1 MTSPGISPLFNDNEW
16 LRYTRHIQ
24 LPQVGVSGQVKLKQ
38 SRVLVIGS
46 GGLGS
51 PVLLYLAAAGVGHLT
66 VIDGD
71 SVELSNLQRQV
82 VYREGD
88 LGQPKAATAQQ
99 HLKALNSTI
108 TVKAIDQDFS
118 IDTGEA
124 LIKAHDLIID
134 CTDNFATRYLI
145 NDLCVQWR
153 KPWLF
158 ASVYQFSGQ
167 CALFVPGGAC
177 FRCLFPKPPKDIPDC
192 NTAGV
197 LGVLPGMVGLFQA
210 NEAIKYLVG
219 LPTPLSNNLLLIEAL
234 DLEFRKI
241 QLQTHPDCLACGT
254 ANTVGQLSDAYQAG
268 CATDISPGIPS
279 GNVQP
284 LLVSAERFNKDRNDG
299 STYIL
304 DVRSKPE
311 REAFHI
317 GGDHLDLELLKEGA
331 EASQHLSRELTIICY
346 CQSGQRSL
354 EAAQQLREAGFKA
367 YSLEGGLGGWLHYQS
382 KSKQTKS

>member
-24 LPQVGVSGQVKLKQ
+24 LPQVGVSGQIKLKQ
-38 SRVLVIGS
+38 SRVLVVGS

-71 SVELSNLQRQV
+71 SVELTNLQRQV
-82 VYREGD
+82 VYREDD

-108 TVKAIDQDFS
+108 MVEAIDQDFS
-118 IDTGEA
+118 IDNGEA

-177 FRCLFPKPPKDIPDC
+177 FRCLFPEPPKDVPDC
-192 NTAGV
+192 NAAGV
-197 LGVLPGMVGLFQA
+197 LGVLPGMVGMFQV
-210 NEAIKYLVG
+210 NEAIKYLIE
-219 LPTPLSNNLLLIEAL
+219 LPMALSNNLLLIEAL

-241 QLQTHPDCLACGT
+241 QLQKNPECLACGT
-254 ANTVGQLSDAYQAG
+254 ANAAGQLSDAYQAA
-268 CATDISPGIPS
+268 CATDIPS
-279 GNVQP
+279 ANEQS
-284 LLVSAERFNKDRNDG
+284 LLVSAEQFNKERNDG

-317 GGDHLDLELLKEGA
+317 GGDHLDLAVLREGTKVS
-331 EASQHLSRELTIICY
+331 EYLSRELTIICY

-354 EAAQQLREAGFKA
+354 EAAQRLREAGFKA
-367 YSLEGGLGGWLHYQS
+367 YSLDGGLRGWLHYQS
-382 KSKQTKS
+382 K